1 VPLQNKIPK
10 FAPSKSEIEHPI
22 SEIKIPMLQI
32 QENVSLKNF
41 NTFGIEVFARY
52 FVEIAHEDNL
62 VELFSDPQWQQTERL
77 VIGGGSNLL
86 LVNNFKGLVIR
97 MNIRGIEHRISHQD
111 IFVEAGGGEVWN
123 DLVNF
128 CVDRDY
134 AGIENL
140 SLIPGSVG
148 ASPIQNI
155 GAYGVELKDVFISC
169 RAFEIATGTFK
180 TFTKEDCKFGYRES
194 VFKNELKGLYI
205 IVSVKFH
212 LSLVPNINTQYGAI
226 GQELTERGITEPT
239 IKDVSQVV
247 SHIRVSKLPD
257 PSTIGNAGSFFKNP
271 LISVDEFKTIQA
283 KFPDVVNYPG
293 GERLIKLAAGWL
305 IEQCGWKGK
314 TVGNTGTWKNQALV
328 LVNHGGAT
336 GTEVYSF
343 SSQIIDS
350 VYTKFGVMLQREVN
364 IIS

>member
-1 VPLQNKIPK
+1 
-10 FAPSKSEIEHPI
+10 
-22 SEIKIPMLQI
+22 MLQI

-41 NTFGIEVFARY
+41 NTFGIDAAARY
-52 FVEIAHEDNL
+52 FVEIAHEGEL
-62 VELFSDPQWQQTERL
+62 VELFADPQWQQTERL

-86 LVNNFKGLVIR
+86 LVNDFNGLVIR
-97 MNIRGIEHRISHQD
+97 INIRGIEHRISHND
-111 IFVEAGGGEVWN
+111 VFVDAGGGEVWN
-123 DLVNF
+123 DLVNY
-128 CVDRDY
+128 CVAHEY

-155 GAYGVELKDVFISC
+155 GAYGVELKDVFVSC
-169 RAFEIATGTFK
+169 KAFEIATSTFK
-180 TFTKEDCKFGYRES
+180 TFSKDDCKFGYRES

-205 IVSVKFH
+205 ITSVKFQ
-212 LSLVPNINTQYGAI
+212 LSLIPNINTQYGAI
-226 GQELTERGITEPT
+226 GQELANRGITSPT

-271 LISVDEFKTIQA
+271 LISTDEFKRVHDL
-283 KFPDVVNYPG
+283 FPDVVNYPG
-293 GERLIKLAAGWL
+293 GDGLIKLAAGWL

-314 TVGNTGTWKNQALV
+314 VVGNTGTWKNQALV

-336 GTEVYSF
+336 GAEVYAF

-364 IIS
+364 IIN

>member
-1 VPLQNKIPK
+1 
-10 FAPSKSEIEHPI
+10 
-22 SEIKIPMLQI
+22 MLQI

-41 NTFGIEVFARY
+41 NTFGIDVNARY
-52 FVEIAHEDNL
+52 FVEICHPDEL
-62 VELFSDPQWQQTERL
+62 TELFADPQWLQMNRL
-77 VIGGGSNLL
+77 VLGGGSNMLM
-86 LVNNFKGLVIR
+86 VNDFEGLVIR
-97 MNIRGIEHRISHQD
+97 LNIRGIEHRISHD
-111 IFVEAGGGEVWN
+111 DVFVEAGAGEVWN

-128 CVDRDY
+128 CVDRGY
-134 AGIENL
+134 AGMENL

-155 GAYGVELKDVFISC
+155 GAYGVELKDVFESC
-169 RAFEIATGTFK
+169 RAFEIATGAFK
-180 TFTKEDCKFGYRES
+180 TFSKADCKFGYRES
-194 VFKNELKGLYI
+194 VFKTELAGQFM

-212 LSLVPNINTQYGAI
+212 LSLKPSINLKYGAI
-226 GQELTERGITEPT
+226 EQELINRGITEPT

-271 LISVDEFKTIQA
+271 VISADQFHPLKE
-283 KFPDVVNYPG
+283 KFPDVVNYPA
-293 GERLIKLAAGWL
+293 GEGQIKLAAGWL

-336 GTEVYSF
+336 GEEVYSL

-350 VYTKFGVMLQREVN
+350 VYTKFGVTLQREVN
-364 IIS
+364 IVN